1 MANALTATA
10 WPVDDRAVWAGPRR
24 ARADAVTVLTG
35 LVVLLFALPARLV
48 FPPLGAA
55 GRPAGLAGLAILG
68 WWLLSHLVPSL
79 TPRGRQPVRT
89 AILVYLWVYLV
100 AFTLGYA
107 RGLPGIEAS
116 SSDRALLTTLG
127 LAGVALVTADG
138 IPDRARLD
146 VLLRRLT
153 VGGAVMALLGE
164 IQFVFGIDLVG
175 KIKVPGLSLNAGL
188 IGVASRGDAGLRRVA
203 GTASHYI
210 EFGVVAALLLPLALH
225 YALYARDR
233 AERQWRW
240 AIVAVIGAAV
250 PFSISRSAFLCLIA
264 SLVVLA
270 ALWRIRM
277 QAQALVVAVVAM
289 MALRFVVP
297 GLLGTILSLFRNM
310 GSDPSVQN
318 READYPIVFRYIA
331 ERPWFGRGPG
341 TFVPERY
348 ILLDN
353 ELLGT
358 IVSIGYV
365 GLAALLG
372 VFLTGFFLA
381 RSVSKHTAHPETRH
395 LAQALAAAIV
405 GAMVASVT
413 FDSLGFPIFAGTL
426 FLMVGAVGA
435 LWRTDR
441 AEDPMPPRGGRE
453 ILKPNRLRRSAGRP
467 QLEVTR

>member
-1 MANALTATA
+1 VLTA
-10 WPVDDRAVWAGPRR
+10 
-24 ARADAVTVLTG
+24 

-55 GRPAGLAGLAILG
+55 GRPAGLAGLAVFG

-79 TPRGRQPVRT
+79 TRRGRQPVRT
-89 AILVYLWVYLV
+89 AILVYLYVYLI
-100 AFTLGYA
+100 AYTLGYG
-107 RGLPGIEAS
+107 RGLPGAEAT

-127 LAGVALVTADG
+127 LAGIALVAADG

-146 VLLRRLT
+146 VLLKRLT
-153 VGGAVMALLGE
+153 VGGALMAVLGE
-164 IQFVFGIDLVG
+164 FQFVFGIDLVS

-188 IGVASRGDAGLRRVA
+188 IGIASRGDAGLRRVA

-210 EFGVVAALLLPLALH
+210 EFGVVAALLLPLAIH
-225 YALYARDR
+225 YALHARDR

-250 PFSISRSAFLCLIA
+250 PFSISRSAFLCLIV

-270 ALWRIRM
+270 TLWRIRM
-277 QAQALVVAVVAM
+277 QAQALAVAVVAM

-297 GLLGTILSLFRNM
+297 GLLGTIMSLFRNM
-310 GSDPSVQN
+310 GNDPSVQN
-318 READYPIVFRYIA
+318 READYPVVFRYIA

-341 TFVPERY
+341 TFMPERY

-353 ELLGT
+353 EMLGT

-365 GLAALLG
+365 GFAALLG
-372 VFLTGFFLA
+372 VFVTGFFLA
-381 RSVSKHTAHPETRH
+381 RSVSKHTVHPETRH
-395 LAQALAAAIV
+395 LAHALAAGIV
-405 GAMVASVT
+405 GAMVASLT

-441 AEDPMPPRGGRE
+441 AATAMPPRDGRE
-453 ILKPNRLRRSAGRP
+453 ILKPNRLLRSAGRRR
-467 QLEVTR
+467 LEATP

>member
-1 MANALTATA
+1 MATALTATA
-10 WPVDDRAVWAGPRR
+10 WPAGDRAALVGGR
-24 ARADAVTVLTG
+24 RADAVTVLTG

-55 GRPAGLAGLAILG
+55 GRPAGLAGLAIFG
-68 WWLLSHLVPSL
+68 WWVLSHVVPSL
-79 TPRGRQPVRT
+79 TPRGRQPVRI
-89 AILVYLWVYLV
+89 AILVYLYVYLV

-146 VLLRRLT
+146 VLLKRLT

-164 IQFVFGIDLVG
+164 VQFVFGIDLVG

-188 IGVASRGDAGLRRVA
+188 IGVASRGDVGLRRVA

-210 EFGVVAALLLPLALH
+210 EFGVVAALLLPLAIH

-250 PFSISRSAFLCLIA
+250 PFSISRSAFLCLLA

-270 ALWRIRM
+270 ALWCIRM
-277 QAQALVVAVVAM
+277 QAQALVVGVVAM

-341 TFVPERY
+341 TFLPERY

-353 ELLGT
+353 EMLGT

-365 GLAALLG
+365 GFAALLG
-372 VFLTGFFLA
+372 VFVTGFFLA
-381 RSVSKHTAHPETRH
+381 RSVSKHTPHPETRH
-395 LAQALAAAIV
+395 LAQALAAGIV
-405 GAMVASVT
+405 GAMVASLT

-441 AEDPMPPRGGRE
+441 TAASMPRRAGHE

-467 QLEVTR
+467 QLEVSR

>member
-1 MANALTATA
+1 MVTALTTTA
-10 WPVDDRAVWAGPRR
+10 WPPHDQAPAAGARE
-24 ARADAVTVLTG
+24 ARADGATVLTG

-55 GRPAGLAGLAILG
+55 GRPAGLAGLVVLG
-68 WWLLSHLVPSL
+68 WWLLSHVVPSL
-79 TPRGRQPVRT
+79 TQRGRQPVRT
-89 AILVYLWVYLV
+89 AILVYLYVYLI
-100 AFTLGYA
+100 AYTLGYA
-107 RGLPGIEAS
+107 RGLPGVEAT

-127 LAGVALVTADG
+127 LAGVALVAADG
-138 IPDRARLD
+138 IPDRVRLD
-146 VLLRRLT
+146 VLLKRLT
-153 VGGAVMALLGE
+153 VGGAVMAVLGE
-164 IQFVFGIDLVG
+164 LQFAFGIDLVS

-188 IGVASRGDAGLRRVA
+188 IGIANRGDGGLRRVA

-210 EFGVVAALLLPLALH
+210 EFGVVAALLLPLAIH
-225 YALYARDR
+225 YALHARDR

-240 AIVAVIGAAV
+240 LIVAVIGAAV
-250 PFSISRSAFLCLIA
+250 PFSISRSAFLCLLV
-264 SLVVLA
+264 SLLVLA

-277 QAQALVVAVVAM
+277 QVQALVVAVVAM
-289 MALRFVVP
+289 MAMRFLVP
-297 GLLGTILSLFRNM
+297 GLLGTIMSLFRNM

-318 READYPIVFRYIA
+318 READYPIVFEYIA

-341 TFVPERY
+341 TFTPERY

-372 VFLTGFFLA
+372 VFVTGFFLA
-381 RSVSKHTAHPETRH
+381 RSVSKHTAEPETRH
-395 LAQALAAAIV
+395 LAHALGAGIV
-405 GAMVASVT
+405 GAMVASLT

-435 LWRTDR
+435 LWRTER
-441 AEDPMPPRGGRE
+441 QGAPMPPRNGRE
-453 ILKPNRLRRSAGRP
+453 ILKPNRLRRSAGRRR
-467 QLEVTR
+467 LEATP